1 MHKIV
6 ISDTSTL
13 ILFDKI
19 NEFDL
24 LKKVYGQLT
33 TTPEIAEE
41 FVRQVKKHK
50 NILLRQMKSKRIDIS
65 LYPGENT
72 AADVL
77 RIMRNRVNNFLL
89 WCF

>member
-6 ISDTSTL
+6 ISDISTL

-41 FVRQVKKHK
+41 FGKK
-50 NILLRQMKSKRIDIS
+50 L
-65 LYPGENT
+65 P
-72 AADVL
+72 
-77 RIMRNRVNNFLL
+77 
-89 WCF
+89 